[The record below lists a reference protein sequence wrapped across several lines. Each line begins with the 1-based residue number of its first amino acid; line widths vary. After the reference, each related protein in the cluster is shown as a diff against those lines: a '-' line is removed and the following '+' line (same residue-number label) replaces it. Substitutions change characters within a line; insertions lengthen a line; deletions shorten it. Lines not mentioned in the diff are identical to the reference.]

1 MPPVTP
7 TLADSPL
14 LRACRREPLDSPP
27 IWLMRQAGR
36 YMKEYRDLREKV
48 PFLTLCH
55 DADLITEV
63 TVHAA
68 KRLGVDAAIIFSDL
82 LLPLE
87 PLGFRLAYDRGEGPS
102 VEPPL
107 RSAADLKRLRT
118 PDVPAELGYVFES
131 IRRTRAALPADMPL
145 LGFAGA
151 PFTLAS
157 YLIEGGGS
165 AHYRHTK
172 EFLYSDPGAWNA
184 LLERLVELTA
194 TFLKGQIDAGA
205 QAVQIFDSWVGCLA
219 PDDYRRFVLPHVK
232 RLVAQVR
239 PHAPVIL
246 FGTQTTALL
255 EAIAEAQ
262 APVVGVDWRVDLIEA
277 WDRLGPGTAIMG
289 NLDPC
294 LLFAPR
300 DEVVRRARALLQR
313 AAHRPGWIF
322 NLGHGIL
329 PHTPVDNVLALV
341 ETVHAW
347 DATRAAES
355 DTKR

>member
-1 MPPVTP
+1 MKHTTP
-7 TLADSPL
+7 LADSPL

-36 YMKEYRDLREKV
+36 YMKEYRALREKV
-48 PFLTLCH
+48 PFLALCH

-87 PLGFRLAYDRGEGPS
+87 PLGFELAYDRGEGPS
-102 VEPPL
+102 IEPQI
-107 RSAADLKRLRT
+107 RSAADLARLRR
-118 PDVPAELGYVFES
+118 PDVKAELEYVFES
-131 IRRTRAALPADMPL
+131 IRRTRAALPAGMPL

-172 EFLYSDPGAWNA
+172 EFMYADRGAWHA
-184 LLERLVELTA
+184 LLERLVDLTA
-194 TFLKGQIDAGA
+194 PFLIGQIDAGA
-205 QAVQIFDSWVGCLA
+205 QAVQIFDSWVGCLSPA
-219 PDDYRRFVLPHVK
+219 DYRDFVLPHVK
-232 RLVAQVR
+232 RLVQEVR

-255 EAIAEAQ
+255 EGIAEAE

-277 WDRLGPGTAIMG
+277 WDRLGPRTAIMG

-294 LLFAPR
+294 VLFAPR
-300 DEVVRRARALLQR
+300 DEVVRRARALLAR
-313 AAHRPGWIF
+313 AGHRPGWIF

-347 DATRAAES
+347 DATREARA
-355 DTKR
+355 